1 MIKYTSSSRFLNYEA
16 VMASLILIALAA
28 GIFTSVELIWIK
40 VFTIIFLVVVLIFLI
55 LYLRKK
61 VFTIKFLETLI
72 SVDYIYLNK
81 KIEISYDELIKV
93 EFISVHKSPDRNR
106 IKFMKGD
113 KVESLRFLSIAQSDN
128 YIKFVKWLKSKNEK
142 IELTVFPSDH
152 IMNHKIQEVYG
163 FKYR

>member
-1 MIKYTSSSRFLNYEA
+1 MIF
-16 VMASLILIALAA
+16 I
-28 GIFTSVELIWIK
+28 
-40 VFTIIFLVVVLIFLI
+40 I

-61 VFTIKFLETLI
+61 VFTIKFLEAVI
-72 SVDYIYLNK
+72 SVDYIYLDKSIQILYN
-81 KIEISYDELIKV
+81 ELIAV

-106 IKFMKGD
+106 IKFMKDD
-113 KVESLRFLSIAQSDN
+113 KVESLRFLSIAQSDS
-128 YIKFVKWLKSKNEK
+128 YIEFVKWLKSKNEK

>member
-1 MIKYTSSSRFLNYEA
+1 
-16 VMASLILIALAA
+16 MASLMLIVISI
-28 GIFTSVELIWIK
+28 GIFTSVESIWIK
-40 VFTIIFLVVVLIFLI
+40 VITIIFLVVVLIFII

-61 VFTIKFLETLI
+61 VFTIKFLEAVI
-72 SVDYIYLNK
+72 SVDYIYLDKSIQILYN
-81 KIEISYDELIKV
+81 ELIAV

-106 IKFMKGD
+106 IKFMKDD
-113 KVESLRFLSIAQSDN
+113 KVESLRFLSIAQSDS
-128 YIKFVKWLKSKNEK
+128 YIEFVKWLKSKNEK